1 MILWYIPS
9 LLANSNQDFGAIRLE
24 AWKTRAEAAEKEVE
38 ELRSECKG
46 AEEMVETWQWWVKLP
61 K

>member
-1 MILWYIPS
+1 
-9 LLANSNQDFGAIRLE
+9 LE

-46 AEEMVETWQWWVKLP
+46 AEEMVETWQW
-61 K
+61 